1 MGDLLYALFI
11 LIGITIVL
19 YGLMY
24 YFSTYDLNYI
34 DMEAVITD
42 VDCSRAVLNNSTM
55 LYDCVIGVTYEMNGR
70 KISNHV
76 AIRGVRPYKV
86 GDVIQ
91 IMVDRQNVLNVR
103 TEAVPYGVRGV
114 LITLAGL
121 LLLIVVTGA
130 RFIDL

>member
-1 MGDLLYALFI
+1 MGDALYVLCM
-11 LIGITIVL
+11 LISIMIIL

-24 YFSTYDLNYI
+24 YFSTYDLNYV
-34 DMEAVITD
+34 DTEAVITE
-42 VDCSRAVLNNSTM
+42 VECLSAVLNNSTM

-86 GDVIQ
+86 GDVIK

-114 LITLAGL
+114 LITLFGL
-121 LLLIVVTGA
+121 LLLIVVSGA

>member
-1 MGDLLYALFI
+1 MADVLYGVCI
-11 LIGITIVL
+11 LIGVITIF

-24 YFSTYDLNYI
+24 YLSTYDLNYI
-34 DMEAVITD
+34 DTDAVITEA
-42 VDCSRAVLNNSTM
+42 DCLSAVLNNSTM
-55 LYDCVIGVTYEMNGR
+55 LYDCVIGVTYEMRGR
-70 KISNHV
+70 KINNHI
-76 AIRGVRPYKV
+76 AIRGVRPYNV

-103 TEAVPYGVRGV
+103 TEAVPYGVRGI
-114 LITLAGL
+114 LITLFGL